1 MELLREKERKGNF
14 FTIFSIATEEI
25 YIYRNLGNDC
35 DASTVSRQLF
45 PTTIS
50 PLKAGWQGNIAAKD
64 PVPRSVSHATPIVE
78 EEFCI
83 RRDLSRHVTR
93 LTIAIDELARLAG
106 VKQPPIGS
114 CILAPVIGSNLPA
127 IISMK

>member
-1 MELLREKERKGNF
+1 MLTHECRGN
-14 FTIFSIATEEI
+14 S
-25 YIYRNLGNDC
+25 
-35 DASTVSRQLF
+35 SRQQSLL
-45 PTTIS
+45 S
-50 PLKAGWQGNIAAKD
+50 RRWQGNIAAKD
-64 PVPRSVSHATPIVE
+64 PVPRSHATPIV

-114 CILAPVIGSNLPA
+114 CILAALIESKLLA
-127 IISMK
+127 IIQ